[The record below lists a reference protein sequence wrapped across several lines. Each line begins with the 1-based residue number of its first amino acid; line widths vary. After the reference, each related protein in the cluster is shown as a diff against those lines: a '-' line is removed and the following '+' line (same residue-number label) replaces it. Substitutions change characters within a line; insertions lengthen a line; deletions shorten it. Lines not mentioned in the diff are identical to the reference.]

1 MGEAVV
7 LDIGREAL
15 FTVIIV
21 VFPVLGAGLITGL
34 LVAIFQATTQIQE
47 QTLAF
52 VPKIFAVLG
61 SIAFFGPW
69 IMRICPGTAADNSDL
84 CRIGVDKFDRWFDD

>member
-15 FTVIIV
+15 YTVILVIM
-21 VFPVLGAGLITGL
+21 PVLGAGLITGL

-52 VPKIFAVLG
+52 VPKIFAVLAAIG
-61 SIAFFGPW
+61 FFGPW
-69 IMRICPGTAADNSDL
+69 IMTTVVEFVQELLRNIPLYLG
-84 CRIGVDKFDRWFDD
+84 G

>member
-1 MGEAVV
+1 MGEALV

-15 FTVIIV
+15 YTVIIV
-21 VFPVLGAGLITGL
+21 VLPVLGAGLITGL

-61 SIAFFGPW
+61 AIAFFGSW
-69 IMRICPGTAADNSDL
+69 IMTTIVEFVQELLQNIPMY
-84 CRIGVDKFDRWFDD
+84 IG

>member
-7 LDIGREAL
+7 LDIGRQAL

-21 VFPVLGAGLITGL
+21 VLPVLGAGLITGL

-69 IMRICPGTAADNSDL
+69 IMTTVVEFVQELLQTIPTYVG
-84 CRIGVDKFDRWFDD
+84 

>member
-7 LDIGREAL
+7 LDIGRQAL
-15 FTVIIV
+15 YIVIIV
-21 VFPVLGAGLITGL
+21 VLPVLGAGLITGL

-69 IMRICPGTAADNSDL
+69 IMTTVVEFVQELLQTIPTYVG
-84 CRIGVDKFDRWFDD
+84 

>member
-21 VFPVLGAGLITGL
+21 VAPVLGAGLITGL

-61 SIAFFGPW
+61 AIGFFGPW
-69 IMRICPGTAADNSDL
+69 IMTTVVEFVQELLQMIPTYVG
-84 CRIGVDKFDRWFDD
+84 

>member
-15 FTVIIV
+15 FIVIIV
-21 VFPVLGAGLITGL
+21 VLPVLGAGLITGL

-69 IMRICPGTAADNSDL
+69 IMRTVIEFVQELLQTIPNYVG
-84 CRIGVDKFDRWFDD
+84 

>member
-7 LDIGREAL
+7 LDIGRETL
-15 FTVIIV
+15 YTVILVIM
-21 VFPVLGAGLITGL
+21 PVLGAGLITGL

-52 VPKIFAVLG
+52 VPKIFAVLA
-61 SIAFFGPW
+61 SIGFFGPW
-69 IMRICPGTAADNSDL
+69 IMRTVVEFVQELLRNIPLYLG
-84 CRIGVDKFDRWFDD
+84 R

>member
-1 MGEAVV
+1 MGEAAV

-21 VFPVLGAGLITGL
+21 VLPVLGAGLITGL

-69 IMRICPGTAADNSDL
+69 IMTTVVEFVQELLRTIPNYVG
-84 CRIGVDKFDRWFDD
+84 

>member
-7 LDIGREAL
+7 LDIGRQAL
-15 FTVIIV
+15 YTVIIV
-21 VFPVLGAGLITGL
+21 VFPVLGAGLLTGL

-61 SIAFFGPW
+61 AIAFFGPW
-69 IMRICPGTAADNSDL
+69 ILTTVVEFVQELLKNIPSY
-84 CRIGVDKFDRWFDD
+84 IG

>member
-1 MGEAVV
+1 MGEALV

-15 FTVIIV
+15 FTVILV
-21 VFPVLGAGLITGL
+21 VTPVLGAGLITGL

-61 SIAFFGPW
+61 SIAFFGAW
-69 IMRICPGTAADNSDL
+69 IMTTVVEFVQELLQNIPTYIA
-84 CRIGVDKFDRWFDD
+84 

>member
-1 MGEAVV
+1 MGEAIV

-21 VFPVLGAGLITGL
+21 VMPVLGAGLITGL

-69 IMRICPGTAADNSDL
+69 IMRTVIEFVQELLQTIPNYVG
-84 CRIGVDKFDRWFDD
+84 

>member
-21 VFPVLGAGLITGL
+21 VAPVLGAGLLTGL

-61 SIAFFGPW
+61 AIGFFGPW
-69 IMRICPGTAADNSDL
+69 IMTTVVEFVQELLQMIPTYVG
-84 CRIGVDKFDRWFDD
+84 

>member
-1 MGEAVV
+1 MGEALV

-21 VFPVLGAGLITGL
+21 VLPVLGAGLITGL

-69 IMRICPGTAADNSDL
+69 IMRTVVEFVQQLLQSIPNYVG
-84 CRIGVDKFDRWFDD
+84 

>member
-7 LDIGREAL
+7 LDVGRQAL
-15 FTVIIV
+15 FIVIIV
-21 VFPVLGAGLITGL
+21 VLPVLGAGLITGL

-69 IMRICPGTAADNSDL
+69 IMTTVVEFVQELLRTIPTYVG
-84 CRIGVDKFDRWFDD
+84 

>member
-1 MGEAVV
+1 MGEAAV
-7 LDIGREAL
+7 LDIGRQAL

-21 VFPVLGAGLITGL
+21 VLPVLGAGLVTGL

-69 IMRICPGTAADNSDL
+69 IMTTVVEFVQELLRSIPTYVG
-84 CRIGVDKFDRWFDD
+84 